1 VVGRRVWEH
10 DAAEVAF
17 QSPDHPM
24 ARSLNPSQSPD
35 DRITRSPDSSQ
46 SPDHPPCGLEPTGGG
61 PMTGSSDAHRSPDD
75 PPCGPEPTGGGPM
88 TRSPD
93 QEKSLASATVE
104 DLEGPWIL
112 LKVKALGELIPAAG
126 QRLEEDLDAMRR
138 PNEISACL
146 RQEYGIRLSE
156 LEVSRYGAWLPH
168 IRRDALKKAEE
179 RAERNVQE
187 ARQRLQETRQ
197 RAKGRRK

>member
-1 VVGRRVWEH
+1 MVGRRVGKHEMV
-10 DAAEVAF
+10 AAASL
-17 QSPDHPM
+17 QSPDYPM
-24 ARSLNPSQSPD
+24 ARSLDPSQSPD

-46 SPDHPPCGLEPTGGG
+46 SPNHPITG
-61 PMTGSSDAHRSPDD
+61 
-75 PPCGPEPTGGGPM
+75 
-88 TRSPD
+88 SPD

-187 ARQRLQETRQ
+187 AKQRK
-197 RAKGRRK
+197 KGRRK

>member
-1 VVGRRVWEH
+1 VGLSYRAGDGMNGVLEGQVVGRGAGKHEVV
-10 DAAEVAF
+10 AAAF
-17 QSPDHPM
+17 QSPDH
-24 ARSLNPSQSPD
+24 
-35 DRITRSPDSSQ
+35 
-46 SPDHPPCGLEPTGGG
+46 
-61 PMTGSSDAHRSPDD
+61 
-75 PPCGPEPTGGGPM
+75 PPCGPEPTGGGPIAQSLNASQSPNHSI
-88 TRSPD
+88 TGSPD

-112 LKVKALGELIPAAG
+112 LKVKALGELVPAAG
-126 QRLEEDLDAMRR
+126 QRLEQDLDAMRR

-187 ARQRLQETRQ
+187 AKQRM
-197 RAKGRRK
+197 KGRRK